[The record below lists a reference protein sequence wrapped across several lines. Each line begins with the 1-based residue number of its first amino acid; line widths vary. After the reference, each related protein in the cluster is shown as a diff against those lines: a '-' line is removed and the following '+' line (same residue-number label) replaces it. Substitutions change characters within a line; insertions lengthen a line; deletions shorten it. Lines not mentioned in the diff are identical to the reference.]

1 MEGIITLLVLYFL
14 FSMIFKK
21 IKNLSTGAKQTQE
34 QPETAVHL
42 PVKPPV
48 AKPKSD
54 FRFPSMSTAAA
65 PLQEGRMSN
74 AVMHEY
80 QPITTSPDLKSQ
92 FTEYQGSLNANTYE
106 GIGYQSEKYE
116 PEPTAYT
123 SASASENGIHILPE
137 DFTRDTLIQAV
148 VMSEILKR
156 PGVRR

>member
-1 MEGIITLLVLYFL
+1 MEGIITLLALYFL

-21 IKNLSTGAKQTQE
+21 IKKLNTGAKQTQE
-34 QPETAVHL
+34 QPESATRP
-42 PVKPPV
+42 PVKPTV

-54 FRFPSMSTAAA
+54 FRFPSISPAAA
-65 PLQEGRMSN
+65 PLQEGRASN

-80 QPITTSPDLKSQ
+80 QPIAPSPDLKSQ
-92 FTEYQGSLNANTYE
+92 FTEYQGSLNTNTYE

-116 PEPTAYT
+116 SEPAPYT
-123 SASASENGIHILPE
+123 SSSENGIHILPE
-137 DFTRDTLIQAV
+137 NFTRDTLIQAV